1 MKSFKVFIATAVV
14 TLSASISVASMSQNS
29 QQYSACVNELARI
42 GFTDIAQVQR
52 SCFSGLREDGLGYAA
67 CMANMT
73 IIGLPLGTSQLA
85 PKQKGITAAEVCSAG
100 TDSQFLNCAFNQ
112 VQQQG
117 RTAEEAVRSC
127 PNQFYRPQNM
137 VTNGAEFSRKS
148 DEVIVQESIDDL
160 VNNYGGSRH
169 STYTAP
175 RAQQP
180 SQESQPTYEA
190 QPASGTVYSDLPE
203 VE

>member
-14 TLSASISVASMSQNS
+14 TLSASMSMASMSQNS
-29 QQYSACVNELARI
+29 QQYSACVNELVRI
-42 GFTDIAQVQR
+42 GFTDVNQVQR
-52 SCFSGLREDGLGYAA
+52 SCYSGLREDGLGYAA

-85 PKQKGITAAEVCSAG
+85 PKQKAITAAEVCSAG
-100 TDSQFLNCAFNQ
+100 TDSHFLNCAFNQ

-117 RTAEEAVRSC
+117 RSAEEAVRSC
-127 PNQFYRPQNM
+127 PNQFYRPQNL

-148 DEVIVQESIDDL
+148 DEQIVQESIDDL
-160 VNNYGGSRH
+160 VNNYGGS
-169 STYTAP
+169 SSGYSAP
-175 RAQQP
+175 RP
-180 SQESQPTYEA
+180 QEPVQTPVYESR
-190 QPASGTVYSDLPE
+190 PASGTVYSDLPE